1 MKKLLESKH
10 FLKVI
15 SVVIAFLL
23 WLYVIQVENPTFYV
37 SISGI
42 PVRFENENILTE
54 RGLVVTSR
62 SEDSVT
68 IRVEG
73 KRQSVSSLDKD
84 SVVISVDLKEIS
96 QPGTYSLKASVVF
109 PDNTSTVVNKNV
121 PKIKITVEELKEN
134 QQAVRFETSGT
145 AKDGYYP
152 VIDHTGVTVNVDA
165 PGSIMSE
172 IAGAKAV
179 IDINGAD
186 KDIDAEAQVQL
197 YDSSGNII
205 NSKYVSVTPATVNIH
220 CAVYPIKEIAVE
232 WKETG
237 SVGVPVKLTPSVKTV
252 KIAGPQAMLDSISKL
267 NLGTIDMTKLIPD
280 DNIMRFPLDTLKEL
294 EGLYIVDDITVITL
308 TATFNP
314 DSSGK
319 TEASFD
325 VKNVE
330 FINVPY
336 GLEAE
341 LVMPAITVKVF
352 ADDASLEGFGAENIR
367 IVADLDGYSEGEYE
381 VPLEVTTDTENVSID
396 GDYVGKIRLYENDK

>member
-23 WLYVIQVENPTFYV
+23 WLYVIQVENPTFHV
-37 SISGI
+37 SIRGI

-197 YDSSGNII
+197 YD
-205 NSKYVSVTPATVNIH
+205 
-220 CAVYPIKEIAVE
+220 
-232 WKETG
+232 
-237 SVGVPVKLTPSVKTV
+237 
-252 KIAGPQAMLDSISKL
+252 
-267 NLGTIDMTKLIPD
+267 
-280 DNIMRFPLDTLKEL
+280 
-294 EGLYIVDDITVITL
+294 
-308 TATFNP
+308 
-314 DSSGK
+314 
-319 TEASFD
+319 
-325 VKNVE
+325 
-330 FINVPY
+330 
-336 GLEAE
+336 
-341 LVMPAITVKVF
+341 
-352 ADDASLEGFGAENIR
+352 
-367 IVADLDGYSEGEYE
+367 
-381 VPLEVTTDTENVSID
+381 
-396 GDYVGKIRLYENDK
+396 